1 MKKLSIVLF
10 SLLTLPLSAQE
21 INTQALKAC
30 SFIENDFQRLQCY
43 DQVVAGKELTA
54 AKANNNKKAKPD
66 SKRTS
71 TNNENQAKPKKDN
84 FGLEHKKLDKETDEI
99 TSVVVSVKKKPHGE
113 LMVTLENGHVW
124 HQTGTEY
131 FSVKEGETVIISRG
145 LFNSF
150 TMKVEGRNR
159 GIKVKRK

>member
-54 AKANNNKKAKPD
+54 AKANNNKKAKPAAAAQV
-66 SKRTS
+66 
-71 TNNENQAKPKKDN
+71 TNNKAKPQTAKDD
-84 FGLEHKKLDKETDEI
+84 FGLEHKNVKKEADEI
-99 TSVVVSVKKKPHGE
+99 TSVVVGVKKKPHGE
-113 LMVTLENGHVW
+113 LMMTLENGHVW
-124 HQTGTEY
+124 HQIGSDY
-131 FSVKEGETVIISRG
+131 FTVKEGETVIISRG

-150 TMKVEGRNR
+150 TMKVKGKNR

>member
-54 AKANNNKKAKPD
+54 ANANN
-66 SKRTS
+66 S
-71 TNNENQAKPKKDN
+71 
-84 FGLEHKKLDKETDEI
+84 KKL
-99 TSVVVSVKKKPHGE
+99 SLRP
-113 LMVTLENGHVW
+113 L
-124 HQTGTEY
+124 
-131 FSVKEGETVIISRG
+131 
-145 LFNSF
+145 
-150 TMKVEGRNR
+150 
-159 GIKVKRK
+159 RK